1 MAKGGGG
8 IEGVREWEGMRG
20 VWEEV
25 HRKRGLYQ
33 LTNWSYSQKYKKGG
47 RWGNRVLRGGGGVK
61 EA

>member
-1 MAKGGGG
+1 MVKGDGG

-47 RWGNRVLRGGGGVK
+47 QVGKVGKQGVK
-61 EA
+61 RGWGS